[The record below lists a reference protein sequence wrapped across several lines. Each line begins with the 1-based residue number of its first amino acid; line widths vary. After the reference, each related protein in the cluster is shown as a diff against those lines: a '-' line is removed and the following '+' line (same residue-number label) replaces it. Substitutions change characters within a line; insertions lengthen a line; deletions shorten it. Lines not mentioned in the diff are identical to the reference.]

1 MASNTWALE
10 AALSLGVE
18 PASEMALGLN
28 MSQENIQLAV
38 GEKALFVVEAI
49 FIDGTKKEVTQ
60 EAEWFLEQKE
70 IAHLEKKQVRVYG

>member
-49 FIDGTKKEVTQ
+49 FIDGTKKRRLLKRRNGSLNKRKLLT
-60 EAEWFLEQKE
+60 W
-70 IAHLEKKQVRVYG
+70 KKNK